1 MFTGLVQHVG
11 EVVDRE
17 PLGRG
22 LAFTVRAPEMAG
34 DLADGESVAVDGVCQ
49 TVTGSDAATFTFES
63 VRETLEKTTLGE
75 LEGGRR
81 VNLERSLAVGDRMGG
96 HFVQGHVDGTGEV
109 VRVERAEESVYLDV
123 DLPPG
128 AARSTV
134 DGGSLALDGVSLTV
148 QRLRDSVAEVAIVP
162 YTWAHTG
169 LDRLQEGDRMNVEA
183 DLIGKY
189 VERLVRPY
197 VESTTPDGSR

>member
-1 MFTGLVQHVG
+1 MFTGLVQDVG
-11 EVVDRE
+11 EVVARE

-22 LAFTVRAPEMAG
+22 LAFTVRAPELAAE
-34 DLADGESVAVDGVCQ
+34 LADGESVALDGVCQ
-49 TVTGSDAATFTFES
+49 TVTGSEGETFTVES
-63 VRETLEKTTLGE
+63 VRETLEKTTLGD
-75 LEGGRR
+75 LEPGRR
-81 VNLERSLAVGDRMGG
+81 VNLERSLAVGDRLGG

-123 DLPPG
+123 ELPPQ

-134 DGGSLALDGVSLTV
+134 NGGSVALDGVSLTV
-148 QRLRDSVAEVAIVP
+148 QGLRDPVAEVAIVP
-162 YTWAHTG
+162 YTWAHTA
-169 LDRLQEGDRMNVEA
+169 LDRLEEGDRTNVEA

-197 VESTTPDGSR
+197 EEATQPDGPR